1 MTKLAKTKILSFPI
15 EITQEI
21 GSLLPRELKTL
32 RLVCSRFNIAFE
44 SEVLSTLV
52 ISITK
57 GNLKLSTCLLKT
69 LASQK
74 SRVAR
79 LARTLKIKHLSPSL
93 PQEMHTSIEHFQDND
108 SSLKRYLGSV
118 ISSINKLKQT
128 AITRESTGVSAEKI
142 MKRYLKSAISS
153 LKNLE
158 SVVWVV
164 NSCDPSWTQSTVI
177 DALTGLPHLQG
188 FRLTLHGD
196 PFPLLQLDRLSGL
209 KRISLSGNCTDYR
222 SHIICGLAEAIAK
235 SPQLTHLEV
244 DTKMYDASPETPT
257 LHDLLSKVPQSSP
270 LRLTHLSLH
279 WMHARV
285 DSVTLPHLRS
295 LVSLN
300 LYHIHAPPS
309 TDDESIDHMWKR
321 PSTIPDFYA
330 ALNREK
336 IHLKQVLINEIV
348 TDVILDYL
356 GSYSGIEALEFNSI
370 SFNSAAESDALSKR
384 LYVSVLPK
392 HVDSIRMLTIRPA
405 YEGGWCY
412 NQHDISQAAVLSQ
425 CNKLKS
431 LSVALISV
439 EAPPSADRYT
449 LGYRDVDD
457 TISFLINLSL
467 SLPYVSEISIFSA
480 GLAAHRHSFC
490 GNPIIEHARRVAE
503 IVVRGVTNFKLGDR
517 EHFRQVLPDI
527 WVDGYQYRIL
537 DNWPGQGYKQSYVT
551 PRVW

>member
-1 MTKLAKTKILSFPI
+1 
-15 EITQEI
+15 
-21 GSLLPRELKTL
+21 
-32 RLVCSRFNIAFE
+32 
-44 SEVLSTLV
+44 
-52 ISITK
+52 
-57 GNLKLSTCLLKT
+57 
-69 LASQK
+69 
-74 SRVAR
+74 
-79 LARTLKIKHLSPSL
+79 
-93 PQEMHTSIEHFQDND
+93 
-108 SSLKRYLGSV
+108 
-118 ISSINKLKQT
+118 
-128 AITRESTGVSAEKI
+128 
-142 MKRYLKSAISS
+142 
-153 LKNLE
+153 
-158 SVVWVV
+158 
-164 NSCDPSWTQSTVI
+164 
-177 DALTGLPHLQG
+177 
-188 FRLTLHGD
+188 
-196 PFPLLQLDRLSGL
+196 
-209 KRISLSGNCTDYR
+209 
-222 SHIICGLAEAIAK
+222 
-235 SPQLTHLEV
+235 
-244 DTKMYDASPETPT
+244 MYDASPETPT

-457 TISFLINLSL
+457 T
-467 SLPYVSEISIFSA
+467 V
-480 GLAAHRHSFC
+480 G
-490 GNPIIEHARRVAE
+490 
-503 IVVRGVTNFKLGDR
+503 LGDYLTAFSDPSQTYYR
-517 EHFRQVLPDI
+517 SHFWSTCHSAYHMSLRFRSFRLVLQLI
-527 WVDGYQYRIL
+527 AIVFVAIL
-537 DNWPGQGYKQSYVT
+537 S
-551 PRVW
+551 